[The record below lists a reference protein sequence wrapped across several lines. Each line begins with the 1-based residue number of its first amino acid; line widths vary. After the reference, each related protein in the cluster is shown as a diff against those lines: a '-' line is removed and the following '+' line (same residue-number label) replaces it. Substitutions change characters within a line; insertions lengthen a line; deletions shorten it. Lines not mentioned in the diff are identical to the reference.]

1 MDLTSL
7 AASIVFKRIIAG
19 MLDYADCDVIC
30 PQTDAEMRHRVELLP
45 CPNYKRLPYRIE
57 KKLQDYQGYRIS
69 ETWWAEYTF
78 IKRYSC
84 VLTSLKDLSDI
95 VNSKEF
101 KAAELPQIARQYESY
116 TQMFGYA
123 YKGLLIVPPKRHND
137 IKKEGEI
144 LKHCVASY
152 AKRVAT
158 GETIILFVRK
168 ADEPDKPYFTLNIE
182 PGNYDFVQC
191 RGLKNCHYPN
201 EVKTLL
207 ARWYQEKIE
216 PLRRSQQQCLKT
228 AS

>member
-1 MDLTSL
+1 MTAKQLK
-7 AASIVFKRIIAG
+7 AAFYYKTPVFSDDKEHPVKLG
-19 MLDYADCDVIC
+19 YVTEVI
-30 PQTDAEMRHRVELLP
+30 
-45 CPNYKRLPYRIE
+45 
-57 KKLQDYQGYRIS
+57 
-69 ETWWAEYTF
+69 
-78 IKRYSC
+78 YS
-84 VLTSLKDLSDI
+84 LSDSGKRKTAGRI
-95 VNSKEF
+95 QPWDNSKSTE
-101 KAAELPQIARQYESY
+101 PVSCRHIH
-116 TQMFGYA
+116 

-137 IKKEGEI
+137 IKKEGET
-144 LKHCVASY
+144 LKHCVATY

-168 ADEPDKPYFTLNIE
+168 ADEPDKPYFTLNIDPE
-182 PGNYDFVQC
+182 TYDFVQC